1 MSDSPDTPDNT
12 PSLRG
17 DAAWRSA
24 KDRVA
29 ERNAAASKAGKAER
43 EAFERARE
51 AQRLGAESRE
61 MARFLA
67 SRPKR

>member
-1 MSDSPDTPDNT
+1 MSDSPDNQEQT

-17 DAAWRSA
+17 DAAWRDA

-29 ERNAAASKAGKAER
+29 ERNAAATKAGKAER
-43 EAFERARE
+43 EEFERAKE
-51 AQRLGAESRE
+51 AQRQGAESRE

-67 SRPKR
+67 SRDKS

>member
-1 MSDSPDTPDNT
+1 MDDSPDTPDQT

-17 DAAWRSA
+17 DAAWRNA

-43 EAFERARE
+43 EAHERERE
-51 AQRLGAESRE
+51 VQRQGAENRE

-67 SRPKR
+67 SRDKK